1 MAAIEAFRRGDEVC
15 TKASGGPIMTVLAV
29 EGLKVRCADGENL
42 QYWFDTAMLE
52 RYKQSQR
59 HSEVSSV
66 AIYESVNTDGLEPS
80 NARHSYLR
88 CETFADETI
97 MDAPVELRS
106 DFWIYV
112 EQLLR
117 TPQTLAA

>member
-1 MAAIEAFRRGDEVC
+1 MAAIEAFRHGDKVYI
-15 TKASGGPIMTVLAV
+15 KAPGSPIMRVLAV

-66 AIYESVNTDGLEPS
+66 EIYESVNADGLEPS
-80 NARHSYLR
+80 DARHSYLR
-88 CETFADETI
+88 CETFADE

-106 DFWIYV
+106 DFWVYV